1 MRKSLTVFFALL
13 ALFCIGF
20 TAVFAVADSPKQY
33 KDASGNAFVADLDA
47 NGWHKNVPGTAY
59 TDEEGNPVI
68 SAQFGSYNSAG
79 GSHFTAG
86 NTSTFVL
93 AYGSNVNANA
103 LDLTKKTK
111 IRFRLDPNWDNRC
124 WFIFSVI
131 DGLENA
137 YKANGDTWNLST
149 AGVKINMWGANYTED
164 DAEYASYGHLVNR
177 ICVNGVNSTNT
188 VNYHKTGYGELEV
201 YIGEEAKDTFVNF
214 GGEQVTAPN
223 VKRSDFTQG
232 AYLQVAVSGVLEV
245 EVSVTSEDYGVSAN
259 DYNVTFTAERGVS
272 AEKVSVGDG
281 ETVTLPEKFNVKGYT
296 ASVYNGDELYDMTA
310 PVTADLNL
318 TVKYEKINTVYYDE
332 SGNVS
337 PIVYDENGISLAS
350 AGEDARY
357 DKDGNMIVGNEFG
370 IYSPSNT
377 HRVDADGS
385 VFVLA
390 GASYVTYGKT
400 LDLTKTIKIDF
411 AVNPNVAWNQ
421 TSGFVL
427 NLFDSEEQLHS
438 AGMNGWNPAYG
449 SKLNVYGSSN
459 PADDYYDALQ
469 IGSTISDA
477 LNYVCSA
484 TNRLAKV
491 TIEIFIGESAEESY
505 VKANGNK
512 IADLNLTRNNFIEDK
527 AYLQLLSLN
536 TNEFKIGVSQGKTAD
551 YIVTVTDERR
561 GTVTEIGAQK
571 DLPLTLTEELLVT
584 GFDAKLYNG
593 DNEYDMTAPVTGDM
607 DLKIVYVKA
616 PADVYDVRGKID
628 LPYDDNGITASQ
640 NGTTYYDEN
649 DDELITSAYGMYNVG
664 ACTKVMSDGTV
675 FVLDG
680 IRYVTYGQALDLTK
694 LINIRLAMNSEKAWN
709 TESDFVFGLFDSLE
723 QIYSADIN
731 GWNPAYGNKLPIYGS
746 TNKGNEKTAG
756 SAYYNRL
763 QIGSFT
769 SDVLDYISYNGD
781 SAEKYAMIS
790 VYIGE
795 NDGESFVAV
804 NGKKICDISVKR
816 SDFVTDYAYLQLMS
830 LNTNQFKLQ
839 VTQTSATANVTVKST
854 TPGFTETTQSI
865 FVGGKITAPVAQEID
880 GYTFVG
886 YYTDSS
892 LTVEFDFDKVIDG
905 DTTIYAF
912 YKQNDATYHTVT
924 IKSKTGNYEYL
935 TVDVK
940 DGDTLYGNPTYFNEY
955 GFTFEYVDED
965 GNDFDLTTPVTK
977 DTVLTLKWI
986 EEEIELYHKMHGVID
1001 EEYPYEK
1008 DCDENGWDKN
1018 YTSWDIGDS
1027 FVDKDGNEII
1037 DSYYGSYQF
1046 DTSFYTYEDETAFL
1060 LCYVGSMTNS
1070 LKLDVSKEITIKWK
1084 ANNWDYQ
1091 NSAFTGKIRFA
1102 LYDGLLKA
1110 LKGGYSDLSEAK
1122 VLLQTETVKTAE
1134 NFGKMQNML
1143 TGEIG
1148 ETFADVTLDQ
1158 PFDKT
1163 SAYITIY
1170 ISEDGTQNYA
1180 KINGVQFS
1188 DLAGVKRSDF
1198 TGGYAYLSV
1207 STSGSTQSIRALV
1220 SQKSNLTV
1228 VQPAHGNVR
1237 VDKTEDLGFR
1247 DKISVTVT
1255 TDDGYIAKSV
1265 MIGGVEYELDGADSI
1280 VVYKGW
1286 GDEDITAVVG
1296 KEYTITFVANGGSET
1311 ASQKACDG
1319 DNFFKPANPVRKG
1332 YTFDGW
1338 YADEACTEL
1347 YNFRNEVKGDV
1358 TVYAKWTKDKKKG
1371 CSSSADIG
1379 SVAVIGIAVACA
1391 IVVFR
1396 KKKY

>member
-13 ALFCIGF
+13 ALFCMSF

-47 NGWHKNVPGTAY
+47 NGWHKNATGTAY
-59 TDEEGNPVI
+59 TDEEGNTVI
-68 SAQFGSYNSAG
+68 STQFGSYNSAG
-79 GSHFTAG
+79 SHMVNG

-93 AYGSNVNANA
+93 QWGSNVNANA

-111 IRFRLDPNWDNRC
+111 IRFRLDPNWDNHS

-137 YKANGDTWNLST
+137 YKANGDTWNLNT
-149 AGVKINMWGANYTED
+149 AGVKINMWGANYTEA
-164 DAEYASYGHLVNR
+164 DAEYASYGHLSNR

-188 VNYHKTGYGELEV
+188 VNYHKNGYGELEV

-232 AYLQVAVSGVLEV
+232 AYLQVATNNVLEV
-245 EVSVTSEDYGVSAN
+245 EVSVTSERYGTN
-259 DYNVTFTAERGVS
+259 DHNVTFTAERGVS
-272 AEKVSVGDG
+272 AETVSVGDG

-310 PVTADLNL
+310 PVTGDMNL
-318 TVKYEKINTVYYDE
+318 TVRYEKT
-332 SGNVS
+332 
-337 PIVYDENGISLAS
+337 
-350 AGEDARY
+350 
-357 DKDGNMIVGNEFG
+357 
-370 IYSPSNT
+370 
-377 HRVDADGS
+377 
-385 VFVLA
+385 
-390 GASYVTYGKT
+390 
-400 LDLTKTIKIDF
+400 
-411 AVNPNVAWNQ
+411 
-421 TSGFVL
+421 
-427 NLFDSEEQLHS
+427 
-438 AGMNGWNPAYG
+438 
-449 SKLNVYGSSN
+449 
-459 PADDYYDALQ
+459 PAD
-469 IGSTISDA
+469 I
-477 LNYVCSA
+477 
-484 TNRLAKV
+484 
-491 TIEIFIGESAEESY
+491 
-505 VKANGNK
+505 
-512 IADLNLTRNNFIEDK
+512 
-527 AYLQLLSLN
+527 
-536 TNEFKIGVSQGKTAD
+536 
-551 YIVTVTDERR
+551 
-561 GTVTEIGAQK
+561 
-571 DLPLTLTEELLVT
+571 
-584 GFDAKLYNG
+584 
-593 DNEYDMTAPVTGDM
+593 
-607 DLKIVYVKA
+607 
-616 PADVYDVRGKID
+616 YDVRGKTD

-746 TNKGNEKTAG
+746 TNKGNEETAG

-804 NGKKICDISVKR
+804 NGNKICDISVKR

-839 VTQTSATANVTVKST
+839 VTQTSATANVTVKSA
-854 TPGFTETTQSI
+854 TPGFTETTKSI

-892 LTVEFDFDKVIDG
+892 LTVKFDFDKVIDG

-986 EEEIELYHKMHGVID
+986 EEEIELYHKMHGVVD

-1091 NSAFTGKIRFA
+1091 NKAVTGKIRFA

-1110 LKGGYSDLSEAK
+1110 LKGGHSDLSEAK

-1134 NFGKMQNML
+1134 NFGRMQNML

-1228 VQPAHGNVR
+1228 VQPAHGNVS

-1286 GDEDITAVVG
+1286 GDEEITAVVG

>member
-13 ALFCIGF
+13 ALFCMGF
-20 TAVFAVADSPKQY
+20 TAVFAVADSPEQY

-47 NGWHKNVPGTAY
+47 NGWHKNAPGTAY
-59 TDEEGNPVI
+59 SDEEGNPVI

-79 GSHFTAG
+79 SHMVNG

-103 LDLTKKTK
+103 LDLTQKTK
-111 IRFRLDPNWDNRC
+111 IKFRLDPNWNNRC

-137 YKANGDTWNLST
+137 YKANSDTWNLGT
-149 AGVKINMWGANYTED
+149 TGVKINMWGANYTEE
-164 DAEYASYGHLVNR
+164 DAEYASYGHLVNK

-188 VNYHKTGYGELEV
+188 VNYNKTGYGELEV
-201 YIGEEAKDTFVNF
+201 YVGEEAKDTFVNF

-232 AYLQVAVSGVLEV
+232 AYLQVAVSGVLEI
-245 EVSVTSEDYGVSAN
+245 EVSVTGERYGVNEHS
-259 DYNVTFTAERGVS
+259 VTFTAERGVS
-272 AEKVSVGDG
+272 PETVSVGDG
-281 ETVTLPEKFNVKGYT
+281 ETVTLPDRFNVKGYT

-310 PVTADLNL
+310 PVTGDMNL
-318 TVKYEKINTVYYDE
+318 TVKYERT
-332 SGNVS
+332 
-337 PIVYDENGISLAS
+337 
-350 AGEDARY
+350 
-357 DKDGNMIVGNEFG
+357 
-370 IYSPSNT
+370 
-377 HRVDADGS
+377 
-385 VFVLA
+385 
-390 GASYVTYGKT
+390 
-400 LDLTKTIKIDF
+400 
-411 AVNPNVAWNQ
+411 
-421 TSGFVL
+421 
-427 NLFDSEEQLHS
+427 
-438 AGMNGWNPAYG
+438 
-449 SKLNVYGSSN
+449 
-459 PADDYYDALQ
+459 
-469 IGSTISDA
+469 
-477 LNYVCSA
+477 
-484 TNRLAKV
+484 
-491 TIEIFIGESAEESY
+491 
-505 VKANGNK
+505 
-512 IADLNLTRNNFIEDK
+512 
-527 AYLQLLSLN
+527 
-536 TNEFKIGVSQGKTAD
+536 
-551 YIVTVTDERR
+551 
-561 GTVTEIGAQK
+561 
-571 DLPLTLTEELLVT
+571 
-584 GFDAKLYNG
+584 
-593 DNEYDMTAPVTGDM
+593 PV
-607 DLKIVYVKA
+607 
-616 PADVYDVRGKID
+616 DVYDVRGKTD

-649 DDELITSAYGMYNVG
+649 DDELITSAYGMYNVE

-709 TESDFVFGLFDSLE
+709 AESDFVFGLFDSPE

-746 TNKGNEKTAG
+746 TNKGNEGTAG

-763 QIGSFT
+763 QIGSFI

-790 VYIGE
+790 IYIGE
-795 NDGESFVAV
+795 KDGESFVAV
-804 NGKKICDISVKR
+804 NGNKICDISVKR
-816 SDFVTDYAYLQLMS
+816 SDFVADYAYLQLMS

-839 VTQTSATANVTVKST
+839 VTQTSATANVTVKSA
-854 TPGFTETTQSI
+854 TPGFTETTKSI

-892 LTVEFDFDKVIDG
+892 LTVEFDFDKVIDV

-940 DGDTLYGNPTYFNEY
+940 DGGTLYGNPTYFNEY

-965 GNDFDLTTPVTK
+965 GNEFDLTTPVTK

-1091 NSAFTGKIRFA
+1091 NSAVTGKIRFA

-1134 NFGKMQNML
+1134 NFGRMQNML

-1198 TGGYAYLSV
+1198 IGGYAYLSV

-1371 CSSSADIG
+1371 CSSSVDIG
-1379 SVAVIGIAVACA
+1379 SVAIIGIAVACA
-1391 IVVFR
+1391 VVVFR